1 MWALY
6 AEYGK
11 KIIFGMAMREVQDA
25 GFSWKR
31 SENVGSGSYQ
41 QLFKNNMVVAT
52 QS

>member
-11 KIIFGMAMREVQDA
+11 KMIFGMAMREVQKA

-31 SENVGSGSYQ
+31 RENVGSGSYP
-41 QLFKNNMVVAT
+41 QLFKNNGVVAS